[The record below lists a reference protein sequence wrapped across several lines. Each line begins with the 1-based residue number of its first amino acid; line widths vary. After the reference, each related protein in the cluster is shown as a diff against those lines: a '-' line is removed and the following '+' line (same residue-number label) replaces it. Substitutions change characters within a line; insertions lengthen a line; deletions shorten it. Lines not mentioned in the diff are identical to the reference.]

1 MGVETVTVVG
11 RGPVG
16 LIAALLLG
24 NRGVDV
30 TLIGPPPAGT
40 DGRTVALMEAA
51 IGLLKREGVW
61 GDLGKR
67 AAALEILRLVD
78 DTDRLVRAPTVAFR
92 AEEIGQSAFGHS
104 VATVDLVAAL
114 EKKIA
119 TIDAITVIDGSVGH
133 VEPTGG
139 PPALYLEDANTD
151 GISSEIVVAADGRLS
166 RCREALGIATR
177 VHRYPQ
183 TAVVFNIAHDKPHDF
198 VSTEFHRPTGPFTL
212 VPLTGNRCGIVAV
225 ESPEGAE
232 ALLDMDDAELARTVE
247 KRSHF
252 LVGTCSIEGRR
263 HAYPLQRETAQ
274 TFAKDGVLLTGE
286 AGHVMPPIG
295 AQGLNLGI
303 RDAAAAAG
311 AILNG
316 ATAVDVMADYERSR
330 RRDVALRMG
339 AVDLLN
345 RTLLSDLVPVQA
357 VRALGLSALGRLG
370 PLRRM
375 VMREGMAPQS
385 GLPELMR
392 DAA

>member
-1 MGVETVTVVG
+1 MRVETVSVVG

-24 NRGVDV
+24 NRGVPV
-30 TLIGPPPAGT
+30 TLIGPAPKGN

-51 IGLLKREGVW
+51 IGLLRREGAW
-61 GDLGKR
+61 DDLKGR
-67 AAALEILRLVD
+67 AAALETLRLVD
-78 DTDRLVRAPTVAFR
+78 DTGRLVRAPTVEFR
-92 AEEIGQSAFGHS
+92 AEEIGQLAFGHS

-114 EKKIA
+114 EEKIA
-119 TIDAITVIDGSVGH
+119 TVDAITVFDGSVSH
-133 VEPTGG
+133 VKLDAGG
-139 PPALYLEDANTD
+139 VALHLTD
-151 GISSEIVVAADGRLS
+151 GETDAISSDIVIAADGRLS
-166 RCREALGIATR
+166 RCREALGIDMR

-183 TAVVFNIAHDKPHDF
+183 TAVVFNIGHDKTHAN

-212 VPLTGNRCGIVAV
+212 VPLPGNRCGIVAV
-225 ESPEGAE
+225 ESPEGAD
-232 ALLDMDDAELARTVE
+232 ALLAMSDDQLARTVE

-252 LVGTCSIEGRR
+252 LVGACRIEGRR
-263 HAYPLQRETAQ
+263 HAYPLQRETAE

-311 AILNG
+311 AVLNG
-316 ATAVDVMADYERSR
+316 ATPGDVMAEYERSR
-330 RRDVALRMG
+330 RQDVALRMG

-357 VRALGLSALGRLG
+357 VRALGISALGRLG
-370 PLRRM
+370 PLRRI